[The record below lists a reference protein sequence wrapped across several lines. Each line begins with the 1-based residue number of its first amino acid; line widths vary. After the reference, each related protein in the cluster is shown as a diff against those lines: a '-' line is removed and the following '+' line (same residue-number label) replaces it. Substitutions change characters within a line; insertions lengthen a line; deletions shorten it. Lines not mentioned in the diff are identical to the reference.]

1 MAKYLSSFTN
11 FYDGPVKSTYNATEY
26 NNVGSAASYT
36 YTNGLTIDAAGQTVG
51 RLCPILHYSKNRKL
65 TINDGRVS
73 LLGGQIGAAGGNYQ
87 LNWGINIAAALTYK
101 TETALSYN
109 LFSILFL
116 NPSSVKLVHSNK
128 ETGKNIKTIK
138 VFRVRKGQ
146 EDYVKKVQRKSVNFH
161 GLTFRGF

>member
-1 MAKYLSSFTN
+1 MAKYLRTFTN
-11 FYDGPVKSTYNATEY
+11 FYDGPVTSTYNDTEY
-26 NNVGSAASYT
+26 NKVGSAATYT
-36 YTNGLTIDAAGQTVG
+36 YTNGLTINAAGQTVG

-73 LLGGQIGAAGGNYQ
+73 LLGSQIGAAGGNYQ

-109 LFSILFL
+109 LFSLLFL
-116 NPSSVKLVHSNK
+116 NPSNVKLVHSN
-128 ETGKNIKTIK
+128 EEGWRDLKTIK